1 MILFALAVQAA
12 IVSPVQPLVE
22 SAPPATVAPIPA
34 TLKLPALTNIR
45 IRVLAD
51 LASKQSATGDEFDIA
66 LVEPIAVADGYVVP
80 AGTRGRGWVVHADK
94 ARFGGKPG
102 ELLLAAKFLTLG
114 DRQIPLRSMKL
125 GVAAKDN
132 SGLAAGVA
140 VAGGLVGGVASMFI
154 TGGQARVGSGMEAI
168 AKTAAD
174 VDLPV
179 VLLAR
184 DERKLVP
191 VQAIA
196 APPATAAPAAAV
208 TPVSKPE

>member
-1 MILFALAVQAA
+1 MILFALAAQAA
-12 IVSPVQPLVE
+12 ILAPDLPVGEPA
-22 SAPPATVAPIPA
+22 APAAVVAPS

-45 IRVLAD
+45 IRVLSD
-51 LASKQSATGDEFDIA
+51 LASKQSMTGDEFDIA

-80 AGTRGRGWVVHADK
+80 AGTRGRGYVIHANK

-102 ELLLAAKFLTLG
+102 ELLLGARYLELG
-114 DRQIPLRSMKL
+114 GHKIPLRSMKI
-125 GVAAKDN
+125 GTPSGKDN
-132 SGLAAGVA
+132 VGLAMGVTAVAGVA
-140 VAGGLVGGVASMFI
+140 GMFI
-154 TGGQARVGSGMEAI
+154 TGGQARVGSGMEAL

-179 VLLAR
+179 ALLAR

-196 APPATAAPAAAV
+196 APPPVPAQASTEPSTS
-208 TPVSKPE
+208 TPK